1 MAFYYGEIGQPK
13 IKAEGEGMIKC
24 IATDMD
30 GTLLTATQEI
40 TAENREVILKAKE
53 QGIEVVVATGRSYQ
67 EARFVLEEA
76 DLKLPMICVNGA
88 EVRTEEGEIVASN
101 PLDKDKARQA
111 ALRLVESGVYFE
123 VYTNKGTFTEDEDKA
138 ISIIV
143 DIFSTANPEV
153 PIERIADAAE
163 ERMHKGLITK
173 IDHYDQLFEDGQYE
187 IYKLLAFALDDRKLE
202 AAKSGLKEISD
213 LAVSSSGRENIE
225 ITSLKAQKGI
235 ALEKFGQARGITLEE
250 MMALGDNFNDVSM
263 LERVGKPV
271 AMGNAAEEIK
281 ALCGEV
287 TLTNEESGVGKAIM
301 KVLEGRL

>member
-1 MAFYYGEIGQPK
+1 
-13 IKAEGEGMIKC
+13 MIKC

-40 TAENREVILKAKE
+40 TAENREAILKAKE

-67 EARFVLEEA
+67 EARFVLEESG
-76 DLKLPMICVNGA
+76 LKLPMICVNGA
-88 EVRTEEGEIVASN
+88 EARSEEGEIVASN

-111 ALRLVESGVYFE
+111 ALRLVENGVYFE
-123 VYTNKGTFTEDEDKA
+123 IYTNQGTFTEDEDKA

-153 PIERIADAAE
+153 PIEKIAEAAE

-173 IDHYDQLFEDGQYE
+173 IDQYDHLFEEDEYE
-187 IYKLLAFALDDRKLE
+187 IYKLLAFSLDDDKLAGARE
-202 AAKSGLKEISD
+202 GLAEIAG

-225 ITSLKAQKGI
+225 ITSQDAQKGI
-235 ALEKFGQARGITLEE
+235 ALEKFVQSRGISLDET
-250 MMALGDNFNDVSM
+250 MALGDNFNDVSM
-263 LERVGKPV
+263 LEKVGKPV

-281 ALCGEV
+281 VLCGEV
-287 TLTNEESGVGKAIM
+287 TVTNEESGVGKAIK
-301 KVLEGRL
+301 KVLKE